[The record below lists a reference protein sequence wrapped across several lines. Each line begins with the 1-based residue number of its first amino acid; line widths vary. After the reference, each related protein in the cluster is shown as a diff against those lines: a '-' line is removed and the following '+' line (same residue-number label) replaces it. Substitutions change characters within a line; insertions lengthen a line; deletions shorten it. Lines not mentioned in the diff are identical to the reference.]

1 MQPQNDMNS
10 RQNANGQLSDNSG
23 VPTKT
28 HFVNMDSFVS
38 FISKKTEQIATA
50 LYLVSDTIETNDPI
64 RHHIREKSVELV
76 SSGKSMDLLSAIEKH
91 FEFHAM
97 KSLLGEVEACLSIA
111 HMVGDVSKMN
121 HTILTNESKKLIEAI
136 DIVLSEERTNGFTNP
151 TLMDDAT
158 SNFIFNTFQDTPF
171 VSETAESKHET
182 PHTQPPVSETQNKK
196 ILTDRPSAQ
205 TDTKSKG
212 HTKTK
217 GTPDKS
223 VTDMAIH
230 HNRRQSIIKIITQ
243 NKSASLSDIRAVIV
257 DVSEKTLQRELVSLI
272 DEGVV
277 LKVGDKRWA
286 RYTLVS

>member
-10 RQNANGQLSDNSG
+10 RQNTNGHLSDNSDM
-23 VPTKT
+23 PTQT
-28 HFVNMDSFVS
+28 RFVNMDSFVS
-38 FISKKTEQIATA
+38 FINKKTEQIATA
-50 LYLVSDTIETNDPI
+50 LYLVSDTLETSDPI

-97 KSLLGEVEACLSIA
+97 KSLLTEIEAFLSIA
-111 HMVGDVSKMN
+111 HIVGDISKMN
-121 HTILTNESKKLIEAI
+121 HNILTNESKKLIEAI

-158 SNFIFNTFQDTPF
+158 SNFIFNTFKDSHMASEPYALDKELVSSDSTDTP
-171 VSETAESKHET
+171 SS
-182 PHTQPPVSETQNKK
+182 QKK
-196 ILTDRPSAQ
+196 NLTDRPSAQ
-205 TDTKSKG
+205 KDTKSIRQ
-212 HTKTK
+212 TKTTN
-217 GTPDKS
+217 TPDKS

-243 NKSASLSDIRAVIV
+243 NKSASLSDIRGVIA

-286 RYTLVS
+286 RYTLA